1 MLVTRKRNMLARV
14 QYSCRS
20 PNISP
25 KSLELCHEAISI
37 LMTHKYLEP
46 SYKIWLLRQPA
57 RLGFVHSG
65 RKLRKF
71 WLNLKILVFLSHFL
85 WILNSWII
93 FVKAWTLQL
102 FWTHAMILFPFLS
115 SKYVYTTDNNQCLT
129 HVYTTDNNQCLTH
142 VYTTDNNQCLTHV
155 YTTDNNQCLTHAEI
169 SNRKN
174 YKTQWRIVMFKSA
187 ITCSAYGHFCKEN
200 YLSYMNQAVIWIFLF
215 LSI

>member
-37 LMTHKYLEP
+37 LMAHKYLEP

-142 VYTTDNNQCLTHV
+142 
-155 YTTDNNQCLTHAEI
+155 AEI

-187 ITCSAYGHFCKEN
+187 ITFSASGHFCKVN